1 MNKKTVA
8 TCLAGTMLWSTVA
21 TSAMA
26 INVDQ
31 LVDVEKND
39 WFYPYVQ
46 YVTAQDYMEGIGENK
61 FAPAMEM
68 NRAMFVTVLYRL
80 DEPTGVSGDSQ
91 FTDVPAGTWYTE
103 AVNWAVKNG
112 IVLGMGDNTFAPTAS
127 ITREQMCTMM
137 SRFVEYRAKKDNKT
151 FKNQSEEK
159 TFADADRIS
168 EYAKEAVK
176 KCQLWGLMEGD
187 EKGNFNPL
195 NNATRAEVAAV
206 IKRLDTL
213 LASGQSQGGGG
224 GGGGFVP
231 SESANYVVKATLDLP
246 DSLTTF
252 QPDLMAT
259 YNNVTVGNTTT
270 FGDIANALVTGE
282 NVRGLKNAMS
292 EALNKVKGKTI
303 TQTIDGQTVTISVN
317 DNGVISASMAV
328 KVTDLTKN
336 TRANDDALKDL
347 INKLQNGGEMS
358 FKKDELLAMG
368 DLLEKIETVNNMKPD
383 EIQQKINQVAAENP
397 EFEQAIKGMTP
408 DAVLNAASDY
418 QTQVE
423 EILDEIGVTKEDID
437 AGLDNWDNDQVS
449 NPVIKEPVLMNVQM
463 DLGKYFIDATN
474 KFTANKEAAINR
486 LQAELYPNGGE
497 TIDTGLAGAMYD
509 QANPEKYLKNNN
521 DGTLTLKSAEEYYA
535 WLNASVNAS
544 VAFYK
549 SLNEDEAF
557 YQSLLQRVENK
568 YQNGY
573 GVSYTGSIDDMAAL
587 LGDTNNVFTD
597 ADNKFRNGM
606 NFSVTVNVNEG
617 TYKSWKDL
625 LSGKFDQASMLPGTL
640 PSALNSLLGNYTL
653 TFNIAKQ

>member
-213 LASGQSQGGGG
+213 LASGQGSSTGNIP
-224 GGGGFVP
+224 P

-252 QPDLMAT
+252 KPDLTAA

-270 FGDIANALVTGE
+270 FGDIANALVTGD
-282 NVRGLKNAMS
+282 NVQGLKNAMS

-303 TQTIDGQTVTISVN
+303 TQTINDQTVTISV
-317 DNGVISASMAV
+317 DSNGVISASMAV
-328 KVTDLTKN
+328 KVTDLSKT
-336 TRANDDALKDL
+336 TRASKAELEALM
-347 INKLQNGGEMS
+347 NKLQAGGSMEFTSADVPVMQ
-358 FKKDELLAMG
+358 ELLN
-368 DLLEKIETVNNMKPD
+368 KIDEVQKMSNEELQNKIDQVVADKP
-383 EIQQKINQVAAENP
+383 ELGQV
-397 EFEQAIKGMTP
+397 ISGMTP
-408 DAVLNAASDY
+408 EAIKEAAGSYQKDLNEIKEK
-418 QTQVE
+418 VE
-423 EILDEIGVTKEDID
+423 GALSSGGSSVTIE
-437 AGLDNWDNDQVS
+437 S
-449 NPVIKEPVLMNVQM
+449 EPVLMNVQM
-463 DLGKYFIDATN
+463 DLSKYFIDATN
-474 KFTANKEAAINR
+474 KFTANKKTAIDR
-486 LQAELYPNGGE
+486 LRDELYPTDKDK
-497 TIDTGLAGAMYD
+497 TINTELAGAMYD
-509 QANPEKYLKNNN
+509 QANPSNYVTDNGN
-521 DGTLTLKSAEEYYA
+521 GTLTLKSADNYYD

-557 YQSLLQRVENK
+557 YKSLLQRVENK
-568 YQNGY
+568 YQDGY
-573 GVSYTGSIDDMAAL
+573 GVSYTGSIEDMAAL

-597 ADNKFRNGM
+597 ADNKFRENM
-606 NFSVTVNVNEG
+606 NFSVTVNVNKG
-617 TYKSWKDL
+617 TYQSWKDL
-625 LSGKFDQASMLPGTL
+625 LSGKFDQASMLPGKL
-640 PSALNSLLGNYTL
+640 PAALNNLLGNYTI
-653 TFNIAKQ
+653 TFNIDKK

>member
-224 GGGGFVP
+224 GGGGFIP

-252 QPDLMAT
+252 KPDLTAA

-270 FGDIANALVTGE
+270 FGDIANALVTGD
-282 NVRGLKNAMS
+282 NVQGLKNAMS

-303 TQTIDGQTVTISVN
+303 TQTINDQTVTISV
-317 DNGVISASMAV
+317 DSNGVISASMAV
-328 KVTDLTKN
+328 KVTDLSKT
-336 TRANDDALKDL
+336 TRASQAELEALM
-347 INKLQNGGEMS
+347 NKLQAGGSMEFTSADVPVMQ
-358 FKKDELLAMG
+358 ELLN
-368 DLLEKIETVNNMKPD
+368 KIDEVQKMSNEELQNKIDQVVADKP
-383 EIQQKINQVAAENP
+383 ELGQV
-397 EFEQAIKGMTP
+397 ISGMTP
-408 DAVLNAASDY
+408 EAIKEAAGSYQKDLNEIKEK
-418 QTQVE
+418 VE
-423 EILDEIGVTKEDID
+423 VALSSGGSSVTIE
-437 AGLDNWDNDQVS
+437 S
-449 NPVIKEPVLMNVQM
+449 EPVLMNVQM
-463 DLGKYFIDATN
+463 DLGKYFTDATN
-474 KFTANKEAAINR
+474 QFAANKKTAIDR
-486 LQAELYPNGGE
+486 LRDELYPTDKDK
-497 TIDTGLAGAMYD
+497 TINTELAGAMYD

-521 DGTLTLKSAEEYYA
+521 DGTLTLKSAEEYYD

-557 YQSLLQRVENK
+557 YKSLLQRVENK
-568 YQNGY
+568 YQDGY
-573 GVSYTGSIDDMAAL
+573 GGVSYTGSIEDMAAL

-597 ADNKFRNGM
+597 AENKFREDM

-617 TYKSWKDL
+617 TYQSWKDL
-625 LSGKFDQASMLPGTL
+625 LSGKFDQASMLPGKL
-640 PSALNSLLGNYTL
+640 PAALNNLLGNYTI
-653 TFNIAKQ
+653 TFNIDKK

>member
-213 LASGQSQGGGG
+213 LASGQGSSTGNIPPSGNVQKYEVKVTLDVPDDVSSIDPELSTSYTVSLNSQTKLG
-224 GGGGFVP
+224 
-231 SESANYVVKATLDLP
+231 NVVKKLIS
-246 DSLTTF
+246 DSE
-252 QPDLMAT
+252 
-259 YNNVTVGNTTT
+259 NK
-270 FGDIANALVTGE
+270 IA
-282 NVRGLKNAMS
+282 LKNYIS
-292 EALNKVKGKTI
+292 GSLEKLYDKTFTKTI
-303 TQTIDGQTVTISVN
+303 NGQTVTVN
-317 DNGVISASMAV
+317 VDSNGVISASMAV
-328 KVTDLTKN
+328 KVTDLSKT
-336 TRANDDALKDL
+336 TRASQAELEALM
-347 INKLQNGGEMS
+347 NKLQAGGSMEFTSADVPVMQ
-358 FKKDELLAMG
+358 ELLN
-368 DLLEKIETVNNMKPD
+368 KIDEVQKMSNEELQNKIDQVVADKP
-383 EIQQKINQVAAENP
+383 ELGQV
-397 EFEQAIKGMTP
+397 ISGMTP
-408 DAVLNAASDY
+408 EAIKEAAGSYQKDLNEIKEK
-418 QTQVE
+418 VE
-423 EILDEIGVTKEDID
+423 VALSSGGSSVTIE
-437 AGLDNWDNDQVS
+437 S
-449 NPVIKEPVLMNVQM
+449 EPVLMNVQM
-463 DLGKYFIDATN
+463 DLSKYFTDATN
-474 KFTANKEAAINR
+474 QFAANRTAAINR
-486 LQAELYPNGGE
+486 LRDELYP
-497 TIDTGLAGAMYD
+497 TDKDKKIDTGLAGAMYD

-544 VAFYK
+544 VEFYK

-568 YQNGY
+568 YQDGY
-573 GVSYTGSIDDMAAL
+573 GVSYTGSIEDMAAL

-617 TYKSWKDL
+617 TYQSWKDL

-653 TFNIAKQ
+653 TFNIDKQ

>member
-224 GGGGFVP
+224 GGGGFIP

-252 QPDLMAT
+252 KPDLTAA

-270 FGDIANALVTGE
+270 FGDIANALVTGD
-282 NVRGLKNAMS
+282 NVQGLKNAMS

-303 TQTIDGQTVTISVN
+303 TQTINDQTVTISV
-317 DNGVISASMAV
+317 DSNGVISASMAV
-328 KVTDLTKN
+328 KVTDLSKT
-336 TRANDDALKDL
+336 TRASKAELEALM
-347 INKLQNGGEMS
+347 NKLQAGGSMEFTSADVPVMQ
-358 FKKDELLAMG
+358 ELLN
-368 DLLEKIETVNNMKPD
+368 KIDEVQKMSNEELQNKIDQVVADKP
-383 EIQQKINQVAAENP
+383 ELGQV
-397 EFEQAIKGMTP
+397 ISGMTP
-408 DAVLNAASDY
+408 EAIKEAAGSYQKDLNEIKEK
-418 QTQVE
+418 VE
-423 EILDEIGVTKEDID
+423 GALSSGGSSVTIE
-437 AGLDNWDNDQVS
+437 S
-449 NPVIKEPVLMNVQM
+449 EPVLMNVQM
-463 DLGKYFIDATN
+463 DLSKYFIDATN
-474 KFTANKEAAINR
+474 KFTANKKTAIDR
-486 LQAELYPNGGE
+486 LRDELYPTDKDK
-497 TIDTGLAGAMYD
+497 TINTELAGAMYD
-509 QANPEKYLKNNN
+509 QANPSNYVTDNGN
-521 DGTLTLKSAEEYYA
+521 GTLTLKSADNYYD

-557 YQSLLQRVENK
+557 YKSLLQRVENK
-568 YQNGY
+568 YQDSY
-573 GVSYTGSIDDMAAL
+573 GVSYTGSIEDMAAL

-597 ADNKFRNGM
+597 ADNKFRENM
-606 NFSVTVNVNEG
+606 NFSVTVNVNKG
-617 TYKSWKDL
+617 TYQSWKDL
-625 LSGKFDQASMLPGTL
+625 LSGKFDQASMLPGKL
-640 PSALNSLLGNYTL
+640 PAALNNLLGNYTI
-653 TFNIAKQ
+653 TFNIDKK

>member
-224 GGGGFVP
+224 GGGGFIP

-252 QPDLMAT
+252 KPDLTAA

-270 FGDIANALVTGE
+270 FGDIANALVTGD
-282 NVRGLKNAMS
+282 NVQGLKNAMS

-303 TQTIDGQTVTISVN
+303 TQTINDQTVTISV
-317 DNGVISASMAV
+317 DSNGVISASMAV
-328 KVTDLTKN
+328 KVTDLSKT
-336 TRANDDALKDL
+336 TRASQAELEALM
-347 INKLQNGGEMS
+347 NKLQAGGSMEFTSADVPVMQ
-358 FKKDELLAMG
+358 ELLN
-368 DLLEKIETVNNMKPD
+368 KIDEVQKMSNEELQNKIDQVVADKP
-383 EIQQKINQVAAENP
+383 ELGQV
-397 EFEQAIKGMTP
+397 ISGMTP
-408 DAVLNAASDY
+408 EAIKEAAGSYQKDLNEIKEKVEDALSS
-418 QTQVE
+418 
-423 EILDEIGVTKEDID
+423 GGSSVTIE
-437 AGLDNWDNDQVS
+437 S
-449 NPVIKEPVLMNVQM
+449 EPVLMNVQM
-463 DLGKYFIDATN
+463 DLGKYFTDATN
-474 KFTANKEAAINR
+474 QFAANRTAAINR
-486 LQAELYPNGGE
+486 LQAELYPNKDK
-497 TIDTGLAGAMYD
+497 TINTELAGAMYD
-509 QANPEKYLKNNN
+509 QANPSNYVTDNG
-521 DGTLTLKSAEEYYA
+521 DGTLTLKSVEEYYT
-535 WLNASVNAS
+535 WLNNSVNAS

-549 SLNEDEAF
+549 SLNENEAF
-557 YQSLLQRVENK
+557 YKSLLQRVEK
-568 YQNGY
+568 EEY
-573 GVSYTGSIDDMAAL
+573 GVSYNGTIDNMAAL
-587 LGDTNNVFTD
+587 LGDTNNIFAD
-597 ADNKFRNGM
+597 ANNQLRDDM
-606 NFSVTVNVNEG
+606 TFSVTVKVNND
-617 TYKSWKDL
+617 TYQSWKDL
-625 LSGKFDQASMLPGTL
+625 LSGKFDQASMLPGRL
-640 PSALNSLLGNYTL
+640 PSALNSLVGDYTL
-653 TFNIAKQ
+653 TFNIDKQ